1 MPTILTQLSTE
12 PLAAERTWTVEEIPV
27 LTASVSLP
35 TPAEGASGAAVQC
48 LNILLGCEEDKG
60 LCL

>member
-12 PLAAERTWTVEEIPV
+12 PLAAERTWTVDEIPV

-35 TPAEGASGAAVQC
+35 TPAEGASGAAARRIVC
-48 LNILLGCEEDKG
+48 RW
-60 LCL
+60 